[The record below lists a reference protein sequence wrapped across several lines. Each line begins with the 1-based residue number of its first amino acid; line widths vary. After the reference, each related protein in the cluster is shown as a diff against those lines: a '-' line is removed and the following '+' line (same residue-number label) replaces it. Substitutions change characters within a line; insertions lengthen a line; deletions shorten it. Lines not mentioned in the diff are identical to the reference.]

1 MRVYVLKSE
10 GEFCGVFSSIEKA
23 KNYAL
28 KEYNEV
34 ATEFDEDEGVLTMD
48 TYGYGESKFTSE
60 DCFTISNSKN
70 STSYEIEDCPLDWE
84 D

>member
-1 MRVYVLKSE
+1 MKVYVLKSE
-10 GEFCGVFSSIEKA
+10 GEFCGAFSSIEKA
-23 KNYAL
+23 KYYAL

-34 ATEFDEDEGVLTMD
+34 ATEFGEDEGVLTMD
-48 TYGYGESKFTSE
+48 TYGYSE
-60 DCFTISNSKN
+60 NYFTISNSKN